1 MTMADFVGLVC
12 HLIDLMLV
20 IGGGDGVDE
29 TA

>member
-1 MTMADFVGLVC
+1 MDDFVGLVC

>member
-1 MTMADFVGLVC
+1 MADFVGLVC

-20 IGGGDGVDE
+20 IGGRDGVEE